1 MIPDDIFLVSVHC
14 YEYTYPKEAFLSED
28 MATMAVET
36 FNAENQDPKF
46 PDNHYAAYQKIPFH
60 TLGGLE

>member
-1 MIPDDIFLVSVHC
+1 
-14 YEYTYPKEAFLSED
+14 
-28 MATMAVET
+28 MAVET